1 MAYAQGFDQIA
12 AGAEANGW
20 DIDLGMMATIW
31 RGGCII
37 RAQFLDRIKEA
48 YADEPDLTTLLTT
61 PYFVDAV
68 TNGVD
73 AWRRVVATAAQ
84 AGRADP
90 GVLVVPG
97 LLRRPAPRAAARGAD
112 PGRCATTSART
123 PTDAS
128 TGRARSTPRG
138 PATTPSR
145 RCHEDHQHGETSQH
159 RPARSRSAAT
169 SPVVRLGYGTM
180 QLTGDGVWG
189 EPDDRAGALRVLRRA
204 VELGVT
210 FFDTADS
217 YGPFVAE
224 ELLREALHPYADGVV
239 IATKAGLTR
248 QGPGVWTPVGN
259 PAYLRQQCELSLR
272 RLGLET
278 IDLFQLHRIDPA
290 VPVAD
295 QVGELKKLQDE
306 GKIRH
311 IGLSE
316 VDVAQLQEAQ
326 QTATIATVQNLF
338 NLANRAAEPLLEH
351 CEQHGIGFIPWF
363 PLATG
368 ELSQEDGP
376 LAAAAKQ
383 HDATPSQLALAW
395 LLKRSPV
402 MLPIPGTSSVDHL
415 ESNTAAA
422 GIELTDEE
430 FAALTDAV

>member
-1 MAYAQGFDQIA
+1 M
-12 AGAEANGW
+12 
-20 DIDLGMMATIW
+20 
-31 RGGCII
+31 
-37 RAQFLDRIKEA
+37 
-48 YADEPDLTTLLTT
+48 
-61 PYFVDAV
+61 
-68 TNGVD
+68 
-73 AWRRVVATAAQ
+73 
-84 AGRADP
+84 
-90 GVLVVPG
+90 
-97 LLRRPAPRAAARGAD
+97 
-112 PGRCATTSART
+112 TTSTENLA
-123 PTDAS
+123 A
-128 TGRARSTPRG
+128 
-138 PATTPSR
+138 PSGTFAIGG
-145 RCHEDHQHGETSQH
+145 DL
-159 RPARSRSAAT
+159 
-169 SPVVRLGYGTM
+169 PVVRLGYGTM

-189 EPDDRAGALRVLRRA
+189 EPDDRDGALRVLRRA

-210 FFDTADS
+210 LFDTADS
-217 YGPFVAE
+217 YGPVVAE
-224 ELLREALHPYADGVV
+224 ELLREALHPYADDVV

-278 IDLFQLHRIDPA
+278 IDLFQLHRIDPD
-290 VPVAD
+290 VPLAD

-338 NLANRAAEPLLEH
+338 NLANRTAEPLLEH
-351 CEQHGIGFIPWF
+351 CEEHGIGFIPWF

-376 LAAAAKQ
+376 LAAAAEQ

-402 MLPIPGTSSVDHL
+402 MLPIPGTKSVDHL

-422 GIELTDEE
+422 GIELTDAE